1 MTTFLSSAFLQQCFA
16 MHRND
21 LAVKRLNQSGMVVA
35 CRACRIRHAVRL
47 ASWNSTESGPPDP
60 PGAAVVAEPLA
71 TCAADHLAAV
81 CVHAVD
87 VQRDF
92 TELSCRQCRAAQP
105 FRIIE
110 CVTRAWASSS
120 GL

>member
-16 MHRND
+16 MHRHD
-21 LAVKRLNQSGMVVA
+21 LAVKRLNQSGMVVV
-35 CRACRIRHAVRL
+35 CRACKIRHAVRL
-47 ASWNSTESGPPDP
+47 TRWDSTASGSSDP
-60 PGAAVVAEPLA
+60 PMVLVGEPLA
-71 TCAADHLAAV
+71 ACAADHLADV

-92 TELSCRQCRAAQP
+92 AELSCRQCRAAQP

-110 CVTRAWASSS
+110 CVTRALTGSS

>member
-16 MHRND
+16 MHRHD

-35 CRACRIRHAVRL
+35 CRACRIRHTVRL
-47 ASWNSTESGPPDP
+47 ASWNLMESGPSDP
-60 PGAAVVAEPLA
+60 PGALVTEPLA
-71 TCAADHLAAV
+71 TCVADHLAAV

-92 TELSCRQCRAAQP
+92 AELSCRQCRAAQP

-110 CVTRAWASSS
+110 CVTRALASSS
-120 GL
+120 DL

>member
-1 MTTFLSSAFLQQCFA
+1 MSTFLSSAFLQQCFA

-21 LAVKRLNQSGMVVA
+21 LVVKRLNQSGVLVT

-47 ASWNSTESGPPDP
+47 AGWNTDAGRADSSG
-60 PGAAVVAEPLA
+60 AVVAEPLA

-81 CVHAVD
+81 RVHAVD
-87 VQRDF
+87 VSRDF

-105 FRIIE
+105 FRIVE
-110 CVTRAWASSS
+110 CVTRALTSSS
-120 GL
+120 GP

>member
-47 ASWNSTESGPPDP
+47 ASWDSTESGPADP
-60 PGAAVVAEPLA
+60 PEVLVAEPLA
-71 TCAADHLAAV
+71 TCAADHLASV
-81 CVHAVD
+81 YVRAVD

-92 TELSCRQCRAAQP
+92 SELSCRQCRAAQP

-110 CVTRAWASSS
+110 CVTRALASSS